1 MILIVNF
8 YQTPAIWLLGHF
20 GKSDRSP
27 SDLVLALGLAE
38 RIRDLVTKSAPG
50 LVPPR
55 KQVGAV
61 RVMTCHES
69 KDLEFPCVAV
79 AGQSLPDIRGPKPSL
94 LPALRANPDL
104 DTLELQIF

>member
-1 MILIVNF
+1 MASQ
-8 YQTPAIWLLGHF
+8 YF
-20 GKSDRSP
+20 GKSDRSS

-61 RVMTCHES
+61 RVMTWHAS
-69 KDLEFPCVAV
+69 KGLKFPCVAV
-79 AGQSLPDIRGPKPSL
+79 VPR
-94 LPALRANPDL
+94 
-104 DTLELQIF
+104 